1 MMRNKVI
8 DSICTLA
15 IGAVVLAPNLGRAQE
30 MSESPQTKLA
40 SSIKDIRLETINTRN
55 QLTLAVNA
63 LTALTR
69 QKSGD
74 LRPAYDAF
82 VAEVKGTHT
91 AAEQTAARAAS
102 MDSASKDY
110 FGTWQ
115 DDVSGIAKESLRKNA
130 QRRLDDVRKNYDKV
144 IASLRQATVEFKPLL
159 SDLDDVQ
166 KTLANDV
173 TVGGV
178 KSIRGTANDATGI
191 AKKVHRYINNAINQV
206 ASMEKA
212 LSSQNSP

>member
-1 MMRNKVI
+1 MRNKVI
-8 DSICTLA
+8 NSICALA
-15 IGAVVLAPNLGRAQE
+15 IGAVVLAPSLGRAQE
-30 MSESPQTKLA
+30 TSANPQAKLA
-40 SSIKDIRLETINTRN
+40 GATKDIRLEAVNTRD
-55 QLTLAVNA
+55 QLKASVDALDA
-63 LTALTR
+63 LTK

-74 LRPAYDAF
+74 LRPAYDTF
-82 VAEVKGTHT
+82 VEEVKRTHD
-91 AAEQTAARAAS
+91 AAGQTAARAAS

-115 DDVSGIAKESLRKNA
+115 TDVSGIAKESLRKNA
-130 QRRLDDVRKNYDKV
+130 QRRLDDVRKSYDKV
-144 IASLRQATVEFKPLL
+144 IASLRQATVAFKPFL

-178 KSIRGTANDATGI
+178 KAIRETASDAAKAQRKVLRNVNDAI
-191 AKKVHRYINNAINQV
+191 DQL

-212 LSSQNSP
+212 LSSQKSD